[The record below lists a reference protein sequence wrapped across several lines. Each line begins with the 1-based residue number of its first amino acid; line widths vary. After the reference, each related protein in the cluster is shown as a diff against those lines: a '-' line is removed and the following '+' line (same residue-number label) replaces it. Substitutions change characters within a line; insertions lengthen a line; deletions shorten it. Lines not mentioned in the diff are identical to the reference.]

1 MIKYYLAGMGI
12 QYVPDKDVIV
22 AELLCEQLEVKQ
34 QLLSKVREGQIREQN
49 NTKMINMNFMCDN
62 NITLTY
68 F

>member
-12 QYVPDKDVIV
+12 QSVPDKDVIV

>member
-1 MIKYYLAGMGI
+1 MTKYYLAGMGI
-12 QYVPDKDVIV
+12 QYVPEKDVIV
-22 AELLCEQLEVKQ
+22 AELLCKQLEVKQ

-49 NTKMINMNFMCDN
+49 NTNMINMNFMCDN